1 MKNASA
7 MILAMAAAS
16 ALAAPVEVWLSKE
29 RAAQLKAITSRPYV
43 SKRTDLGDGT
53 ERLEWR
59 NGSREWA
66 TTQAVSRIT
75 GAKARNPHAD
85 AKREAAEARAAKDA
99 LLKDIDALG
108 KKAKVTPAEIKA
120 VAKKHAHS
128 APRR

>member
-1 MKNASA
+1 MMRLAALLLLSA
-7 MILAMAAAS
+7 LFSRAAS
-16 ALAAPVEVWLSKE
+16 VEVWLTPE
-29 RAAQLKAITSRPYV
+29 RARQLKAVSSRPYV
-43 SKRTDLGDGT
+43 TKQVRIDGKT
-53 ERLEWR
+53 SVYHWT

-120 VAKKHAHS
+120 VAEKHAHS